1 MEVSATPRANR
12 RRRFQVRR
20 PGTSGNYQLE
30 SRTLAVTG
38 RDSKALGA
46 AGGRGNEEERRG
58 NMHEPRS
65 QGGDTGDEEALPQ
78 SLRLYS
84 IRQVARILQV
94 TPVVRK
100 LIFTGKLPATRV
112 GILLRVQERSIEA
125 FLEASPCTEPDP
137 RRASRG
143 GKQRGR

>member
-1 MEVSATPRANR
+1 
-12 RRRFQVRR
+12 
-20 PGTSGNYQLE
+20 
-30 SRTLAVTG
+30 
-38 RDSKALGA
+38 
-46 AGGRGNEEERRG
+46 
-58 NMHEPRS
+58 MHEPL
-65 QGGDTGDEEALPQ
+65 QHGPDAGLEEALPQ

-94 TPVVRK
+94 TQPVVRK

-112 GILLRVQERSIEA
+112 GILVRVQEKSIEA

-137 RRASRG
+137 RRASRR